1 MNDVCYEFWDSVGC
15 DFVVNVEKW
24 YIQTSILL
32 FNDMVRCIFVT
43 KSFSKRFLASYDD
56 S

>member
-24 YIQTSILL
+24 YIQTSIIL
-32 FNDMVRCIFVT
+32 FYDMVRWIFLLQNLFQ
-43 KSFSKRFLASYDD
+43 KGF
-56 S
+56 